1 MMMAHMGDED
11 TERPVGPLEPSSA
24 EKGSPWL
31 RGLKVALLLFV
42 FLLGVKALGEGF
54 ELLGKEALDQVFS
67 ATRNPFVGLAIGILS
82 TSLVQSSSVT
92 TSMVV
97 ALVAAPENPLPV
109 THAIPMVMGANI
121 GTSVTNTMVSVGHV
135 ARPDEFRRAVAA
147 GTCDDFYNLV
157 AVIVLFPLEL
167 TTGFLHKLSGFLVK
181 ALPRPDEATLPN
193 PVASATDAVLE
204 PIVSLASAWAPSQ
217 AMAGIVVLGVAAALL
232 FSALLL
238 LVRELRRFAG
248 SRVQSTLRR
257 ALGKTAWI
265 GFAAGAIL
273 TAIVQSSSL
282 TLSVLV
288 PFAATK
294 IVSLEELFPIVLGA
308 NFGTTF
314 TALIA
319 ATASP
324 PETIRF
330 AVQIA
335 LVHLLFNVIGTSLI
349 YPIERLRRIPLDMSR
364 WIARTAVESKPR
376 ALLYVVALFYGL
388 PGAGFV
394 LWHLLKGGTA

>member
-1 MMMAHMGDED
+1 MTNERDRIAV
-11 TERPVGPLEPSSA
+11 RPVRALVPSSTGKA
-24 EKGSPWL
+24 SVWL
-31 RGLKVALLLFV
+31 RGLKVALFLFV
-42 FLLGVKALGEGF
+42 FLLGVKALGDGF
-54 ELLGKEALDQVFS
+54 KLLGKEALDQVFA
-67 ATRNPFVGLAIGILS
+67 ATKNPFVGLAIGILS

-92 TSMVV
+92 TSMIV

-109 THAIPMVMGANI
+109 AHAIPMVMGANI

-167 TTGFLHKLSGFLVK
+167 ATGFLHRLSGLLVK

-193 PVASATDAVLE
+193 PVAAATDAVLE
-204 PIVSLASAWAPSQ
+204 PVISLALDLAPSE
-217 AMAGIVVLGVAAALL
+217 AVGGVAVLVLAAGLL
-232 FSALLL
+232 FSSLLL
-238 LVRELRRFAG
+238 LVRELRKFAG

-257 ALGKTAWI
+257 ALGKTAWV
-265 GFAAGAIL
+265 GFFAGAVL

-294 IVSLEELFPIVLGA
+294 IVTLEELFPIVLGA

-314 TALIA
+314 TALVA
-319 ATASP
+319 STAPP

-335 LVHLLFNVIGTSLI
+335 LVHLLFNIIGTSLI
-349 YPIERLRRIPLDMSR
+349 YPIERLRRIPLNLSR
-364 WIARTAVESKPR
+364 WVANTAVQSKSR

-394 LWHLLKGGTA
+394 LWHLFKGGMS